1 MLVHFSTDELV
12 SISKVGGKAASLISL
27 QQGGANVP
35 AGFVLTSEYFASW
48 LDRVE
53 ACEAWREALSILTKT
68 GVRQP
73 DLATR
78 TRLADVCDRSRT
90 SPEGSTL
97 PRSNARSWEPST
109 RSGRAPMRC
118 VLRHPKKI

>member
-27 QQGGANVP
+27 LHGGANVP
-35 AGFVLTSEYFASW
+35 AGFVLTSDYFASW

-53 ACEAWREALSILTKT
+53 ACEAWQEALSILTKT

-78 TRLADVCDRSRT
+78 TRLADVCDRVKDIARGFDFTAEQRSLLGT
-90 SPEGSTL
+90 VETL
-97 PRSNARSWEPST
+97 GNGPYAVRSS
-109 RSGRAPMRC
+109 
-118 VLRHPKKI
+118 